1 MSRIDTATA
10 GTTASTDLSAAS
22 DAVQPAA
29 DSAEL
34 SRLRARATEAAVK
47 FEAFFIKQM
56 MKQMRASTAVL
67 ADEDSP
73 LKKRVNE
80 DMLELADGVV
90 ADAMAGQ
97 RAFGIA
103 DLMLK
108 QVLPTLNAGSTD
120 LSSGATG
127 SPLKAKEAR
136 SSGTSS

>member
-1 MSRIDTATA
+1 MSRIDATTATA
-10 GTTASTDLSAAS
+10 AASDPSAAS

-34 SRLRARATEAAVK
+34 SRLRTRATEAAVK

-67 ADEDSP
+67 ADDDSP

-80 DMLELADGVV
+80 DMLELADGLV

-108 QVLPTLNAGSTD
+108 QVLPTLGAGSAD
-120 LSSGATG
+120 LSSGAAA
-127 SPLKAKEAR
+127 SPLKAKEAP